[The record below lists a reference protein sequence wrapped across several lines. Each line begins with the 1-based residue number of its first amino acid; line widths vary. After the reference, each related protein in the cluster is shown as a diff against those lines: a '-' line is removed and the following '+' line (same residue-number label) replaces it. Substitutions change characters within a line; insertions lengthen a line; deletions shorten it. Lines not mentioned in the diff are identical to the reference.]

1 MVATPKV
8 LPHYLD
14 DRRLKP
20 GQKHLQTKLCQ
31 IVQLLKKIPK
41 TRTFLVKE
49 IHCSRGIVRRSA
61 PRVLKE
67 LQKEKKIL

>member
-8 LPHYLD
+8 LPHYLETETRTETPTD
-14 DRRLKP
+14 
-20 GQKHLQTKLCQ
+20 Q
-31 IVQLLKKIPK
+31 IVPNSSAFKKIPK